1 MAIRWHLKKGQ
12 TMYYPDLSPYT
23 NMINAREPLVDD
35 APQALSVGWL
45 EAGHPFAQ
53 GGAANEFMARL
64 WTLGRAPVNL
74 MRGCHECDFCS
85 DPSFSYLNVRQGDEE
100 LGMGNGEI
108 WVFSNDHKVYIAP
121 TLIYHYIT
129 HHRYLPPEPFIHAV
143 LRAPLPD
150 TPEYDR
156 LAGQFMWGKIMHR
169 KKEIERRLAQGN
181 Q

>member
-1 MAIRWHLKKGQ
+1 
-12 TMYYPDLSPYT
+12 MYYHDLSSYT
-23 NMINAREPLVDD
+23 NMINAREPLVVD

-45 EAGHPFAQ
+45 ETGHSYTQ
-53 GGAANEFMARL
+53 GEITGEFMARL

-74 MRGCHECDFCS
+74 MRGFHECDFCS
-85 DPSFSYLNVRQGDEE
+85 DPSFSYLNVHKGDEE

-108 WVFSNDHKVYIAP
+108 WVFGDDGKVYVAP

-129 HHRYLPPEPFIHAV
+129 QHRYLPPEPFVRAV
-143 LRAPLPD
+143 LEAPLPD

-156 LAGQFMWGKIMHR
+156 LAGQFRWGKNMLR
-169 KKEIERRLAQGN
+169 EKEFERRHAQGN